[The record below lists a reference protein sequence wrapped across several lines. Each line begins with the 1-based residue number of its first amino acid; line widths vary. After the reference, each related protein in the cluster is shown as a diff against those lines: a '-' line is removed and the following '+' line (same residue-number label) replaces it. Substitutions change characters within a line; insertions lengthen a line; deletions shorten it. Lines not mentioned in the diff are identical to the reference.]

1 MGKEESGDED
11 SQGEGRAGE
20 IKQGR
25 GAAEGIRG
33 LGRRRDWRGIC
44 TQSIFNGRRAVE
56 RRKKD
61 TRVEDRRGEQGR

>member
-25 GAAEGIRG
+25 GAVEG
-33 LGRRRDWRGIC
+33 LGEMGKEFVLDQYSMVEQKLRG
-44 TQSIFNGRRAVE
+44 G
-56 RRKKD
+56 
-61 TRVEDRRGEQGR
+61 